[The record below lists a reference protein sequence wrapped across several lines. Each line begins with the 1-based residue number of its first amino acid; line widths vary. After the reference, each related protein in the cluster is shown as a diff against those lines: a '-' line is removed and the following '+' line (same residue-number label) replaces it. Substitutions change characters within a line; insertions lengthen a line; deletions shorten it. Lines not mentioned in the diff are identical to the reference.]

1 MLKFTSIELK
11 ADREVVMEAIRK
23 DGSALQFASVEHKA
37 DRVIVLAAVRK
48 NGTALRFVSDA
59 FKADGEIAAAAVKQ
73 TGIALKYASV
83 TLQDDIE
90 IVLVAL
96 SSDMQRWGGCSY
108 ASDALRSGGLKAH
121 VRKALS
127 LYDTPCAVFVRLF
140 LCSAFLNTTGGFPEL
155 NSDVQRRIAAFAG
168 VQMEGRFAALKVAA
182 WELGLR

>member
-1 MLKFTSIELK
+1 
-11 ADREVVMEAIRK
+11 
-23 DGSALQFASVEHKA
+23 
-37 DRVIVLAAVRK
+37 VIVLAAVRK

-59 FKADGEIAAAAVKQ
+59 FKADREIAAAAVKQ

-90 IVLVAL
+90 FVLVAL

-121 VRKALS
+121 VRKALY

-168 VQMEGRFAALKVAA
+168 VQMQGLFAALKVAA